1 MSSPTATIP
10 GYIVGTWDIDPV
22 HSDVSFIV
30 RHLGVSKVRG
40 RFDTFSG
47 SIVTAED
54 PLQSSVN
61 ATIDATTVS
70 TRNDQRDNH
79 VRSEDF
85 LHVGEHPELTFR
97 STGVRFEDGETFV
110 LDGELTVR
118 GVTKTV
124 PLVLEVNGFADG
136 MQGGKVAGFSATT
149 EISRKE
155 FGVTGGPAGGVVGDK
170 IQIHLE
176 IEASLREG

>member
-1 MSSPTATIP
+1 MTSPTATIP
-10 GYIVGTWDIDPV
+10 GYIAGTWDIDPV
-22 HSDVSFIV
+22 HSDVSFVV

-47 SIVTAED
+47 QLVTAEN
-54 PLQSSVN
+54 PLESSVT
-61 ATIDATTVS
+61 ATIDASTIS
-70 TRNDQRDNH
+70 TRNGQRDEH

-85 LHVGEHPELTFR
+85 LHTGDHPEITYR
-97 STGVRFEDGETFV
+97 STGVRFEEGDVFI

-118 GVTKTV
+118 GVTKHV
-124 PLVLEVNGFADG
+124 PLVLEINGFGDG

-155 FGVTGGPAGGVVGDK
+155 FGVTGGAAGAVVSDK
-170 IQIHLE
+170 IQIALE
-176 IEASLREG
+176 IEATLREG